1 MPDKPDGI
9 LLSDPVLGPASPGR
23 RVRLNVIYLR
33 RKPAVNIPAKPS
45 PTMAKA
51 EGSGVGVMSTPQL
64 LSVLVP
70 PPEDKSTK
78 NKVHVPFSV
87 IPPKVPSKVLVE
99 SGCQIPVGTPVAEWM
114 LPFSVPLSLNVT
126 LKPAPDEPNG
136 LPVVVPT

>member
-1 MPDKPDGI
+1 MQCFGGHRPPLQFGRRLLQRFLNQFNGMPDKPDGI

-87 IPPKVPSKVLVE
+87 IPPKVPAAKY
-99 SGCQIPVGTPVAEWM
+99 P
-114 LPFSVPLSLNVT
+114 
-126 LKPAPDEPNG
+126 
-136 LPVVVPT
+136 